1 MRPPSP
7 GKSSRE
13 RSRGPEE
20 GGGTDVGLSIP
31 ASEKVRVAAEKEM
44 PEEVGKKE
52 GRGVSGAKGK
62 GKCEGAV
69 APESLPTIRSPTAPH
84 PTHSSLPLDAS
95 VSALL

>member
-52 GRGVSGAKGK
+52 DVGGGG
-62 GKCEGAV
+62 
-69 APESLPTIRSPTAPH
+69 
-84 PTHSSLPLDAS
+84 S
-95 VSALL
+95 VSVIEFPEYLLQGCHFYYLSLSYKIRTF